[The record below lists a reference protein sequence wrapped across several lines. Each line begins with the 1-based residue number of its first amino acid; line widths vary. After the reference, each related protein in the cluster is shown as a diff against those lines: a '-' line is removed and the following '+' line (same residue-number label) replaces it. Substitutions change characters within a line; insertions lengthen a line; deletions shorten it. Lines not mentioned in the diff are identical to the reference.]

1 MSDELILH
9 FMCARMSQGK
19 ETSCDDLQCHFALHS
34 CSYSSNFFLTAK
46 LSRPK
51 KRAQTLLFSR
61 NAIICHR
68 DGVPHLMFRVGD
80 MRKSHIIEAHVRAQI
95 IRRKVINSTLCDH
108 VASINLAY
116 L

>member
-1 MSDELILH
+1 MLI
-9 FMCARMSQGK
+9 
-19 ETSCDDLQCHFALHS
+19 
-34 CSYSSNFFLTAK
+34 NFHLTAK

-80 MRKSHIIEAHVRAQI
+80 MRKSHIIEAHVRAQV
-95 IRRKVINSTLCDH
+95 IRRKVFFKKHEI
-108 VASINLAY
+108 V
-116 L
+116 

>member
-1 MSDELILH
+1 MLI
-9 FMCARMSQGK
+9 
-19 ETSCDDLQCHFALHS
+19 
-34 CSYSSNFFLTAK
+34 NFYHTAK

-80 MRKSHIIEAHVRAQI
+80 MRKSHIIEAHVRAQV
-95 IRRKVINSTLCDH
+95 IRRKVCFKSLKLYRSFKK
-108 VASINLAY
+108 VA
-116 L
+116 